1 MKICKKCGKE
11 KELTEFY
18 ANSSAKDGKRSD
30 CKDCQNKIRDKW
42 AKANKERL
50 SDLAKAYRSREDVKA
65 RRNQQQLKWRE
76 ENLDWELW
84 HKAKKRSEKS
94 GLPFEIERS
103 DIIIPDTCPVLGI
116 PLFITKGTIGDNSPT
131 IDKVI
136 PEKGYVKDN
145 IVVISARANRIKC
158 DASLEEFE
166 LIYNWLKE
174 QYEKQR

>member
-1 MKICKKCGKE
+1 MKTCTKCGKE
-11 KELTEFY
+11 KELTAFY
-18 ANSSAKDGKRSD
+18 ANSKAKDGKRSN
-30 CKDCQNKIRDKW
+30 CKDCQNKARDKW
-42 AKANKERL
+42 AKENKDRL
-50 SDLAKAYRSREDVKA
+50 DVLSKTYRLREDVKA

-94 GLPFEIERS
+94 GIPFDIERS
-103 DIIIPDTCPVLGI
+103 DIIIPDICPVLGI

-131 IDKVI
+131 IDKII

-145 IVVISARANRIKC
+145 IAVISARANRIKC

-166 LIYNWLKE
+166 LIYNWLKD
-174 QYEKQR
+174 QYGK